1 MVAVDADPA
10 PEDSRRKW
18 RWGRRGAAG
27 EPAGAMQGPVEDT
40 APVARAAKPAE
51 RRKGGAMGTLAE
63 GRRIAA
69 NLRGGIGGPDAAA
82 AARGLRRLLDADA
95 VALGGLHDGLL
106 WAGRPA
112 DADAAEQ
119 LAEDVL
125 RTDARASAAGTVA
138 LPVHAR
144 DELAGVLVVAGAV
157 PASAAREAALW
168 VGEALERA
176 RLEESAAVAEQ
187 AELRALR
194 AEISPHFVYNSLTA
208 IASFVESDPERSRD
222 LMLDFAEYTRH
233 SLARHG
239 EYTTVEGE
247 FRAIEAYLAL
257 ARAVLGERLKVQ
269 VRIAPEILPVALP
282 YLALQPL
289 VENAVRHGVEL
300 PGGSGL
306 VQVSGEADGT
316 ECVIAVEDDGPGMS
330 PGYAAA
336 VLAGRGSGA
345 GLGLVNVDR
354 RLRTVFGAGYGLVI
368 ETAEGAGTRVLLRLP
383 RFQPGVVV
391 A

>member
-1 MVAVDADPA
+1 MD
-10 PEDSRRKW
+10 
-18 RWGRRGAAG
+18 
-27 EPAGAMQGPVEDT
+27 
-40 APVARAAKPAE
+40 
-51 RRKGGAMGTLAE
+51 TLAE

-69 NLRGGIGGPDAAA
+69 GLRGGIAGSGSGT
-82 AARGLRRLLDADA
+82 AARRLRRLLDADA
-95 VALGGLHDGLL
+95 VALGGLHGELA

-112 DADAAEQ
+112 DPAVAAGLADR
-119 LAEDVL
+119 VL
-125 RTDARASAAGTVA
+125 CTDTRATGHGTVA

-144 DELAGVLVVAGAV
+144 DELAGVLVVVGDV
-157 PASAAREAALW
+157 PASAVREAALW
-168 VGEALERA
+168 VGEALDRA
-176 RLEESAAVAEQ
+176 RLEESAGVAEQ

-194 AEISPHFVYNSLTA
+194 AEISPHFVYNSLTT
-208 IASFVESDPERSRD
+208 IASFVRTDPERARD

-239 EYTTVEGE
+239 DYTTVAGE

-300 PGGSGL
+300 PGSRGL

-316 ECVIAVEDDGPGMS
+316 ECVISVEDDGPGMD
-330 PGYAAA
+330 PEYAAA
-336 VLAGRGSGA
+336 VLAGHGTPGR
-345 GLGLVNVDR
+345 LGLLNVDR

-368 ETAEGAGTRVLLRLP
+368 ETAVGAGTKVLLRLP

-391 A
+391 S

>member
-1 MVAVDADPA
+1 MVAVDTEPA
-10 PEDSRRKW
+10 PDDSRR
-18 RWGRRGAAG
+18 RWRRG
-27 EPAGAMQGPVEDT
+27 
-40 APVARAAKPAE
+40 R
-51 RRKGGAMGTLAE
+51 GGAAAMATLAQA
-63 GRRIAA
+63 RRVASGV
-69 NLRGGIGGPDAAA
+69 RGGLGGPEAGSAS
-82 AARGLRRLLDADA
+82 RRLRRLLDADA
-95 VALGGLHDGLL
+95 VGLGGLLGGLA
-106 WAGRPA
+106 WSGRPPA
-112 DADAAEQ
+112 GAEE
-119 LAEDVL
+119 LAETVL
-125 RTDARASAAGTVA
+125 RTDARAAARGMVA

-144 DELAGVLVVAGAV
+144 DELAGVLVVTGPVAA
-157 PASAAREAALW
+157 AAAREAALW

-176 RLEESAAVAEQ
+176 RLEETAAVAEQ

-208 IASFVESDPERSRD
+208 IASFVKTDPERARD

-239 EYTTVEGE
+239 DYTTVAGE

-316 ECVIAVEDDGPGMS
+316 ECVIAVEDDGPGMD

-336 VLAGRGSGA
+336 VLAGQGSA
-345 GLGLVNVDR
+345 RSLGLVNVDR
-354 RLRTVFGAGYGLVI
+354 RLRTVFGPGYGLVI

-391 A
+391 S